1 MTPTLW
7 LSLSLVGC
15 DAFRKAF
22 DTVEGLTESTV
33 VQGAVLG
40 IEVPDDPNLAA
51 LLEGTDFAP
60 GTAVT
65 AFVVDASSVAD
76 LAEAPVDDAT
86 VRVAGDIEEAVL
98 SQGDGLYANDP
109 STSDLV
115 YVDGDQWTLS
125 VTRGDAAGEVS
136 LQLPAGAAVNI
147 PTQHGAGSPLVVDLS
162 GQGFESAIGVV
173 VDASG
178 TVVWSNVPTDVKA
191 LYDAMGSEDVSTLE
205 IPGSAFAAN
214 QVYLVG
220 VAAMAHTDADD
231 LTDLNTALSK
241 VRVGKMFLSPVTTVS
256 VP

>member
-1 MTPTLW
+1 MTPTVW

-40 IEVPDDPNLAA
+40 IEVPDDPTLAA
-51 LLEGTDFAP
+51 LLEGTEFAP

-76 LAEAPVDDAT
+76 LANAPVDDAT
-86 VRVAGDIEEAVL
+86 VSVAGGIEEAVP

-109 STSDLV
+109 STSDLI
-115 YVDGDQWTLS
+115 YADGESWTLS
-125 VTRGDAAGEVS
+125 VARGDAVGEVALS
-136 LQLPAGAAVNI
+136 LPAGAAVEI
-147 PTQHGAGSPLVVDLS
+147 PTQHGAGSPLVIDLT
-162 GQGFESAIGVV
+162 GQGFGSAIGVV
-173 VDASG
+173 VDATG
-178 TVVWSNVPTDVKA
+178 EVVWTNVPTDVRS
-191 LYDAMGSEDVSTLE
+191 LYDAMGSDEVTTLE

-231 LTDLNTALSK
+231 LTDVNTALSK
-241 VRVGKMFLSPVTTVS
+241 VRVGKMFLSPVTTAAI
-256 VP
+256 P

>member
-40 IEVPDDPNLAA
+40 IDVPDDPNLAA

-65 AFVVDASSVAD
+65 AFVVDATSVAD

-86 VRVAGDIEEAVL
+86 VAVVGSVDEAVP

-115 YVDGDQWTLS
+115 YVDGDQWTMS
-125 VTRGDAAGEVS
+125 VTRGDAVGEVA
-136 LQLPAGAAVNI
+136 LALPAGADVAI
-147 PTQHGAGSPLVVDLS
+147 PTQHSAGTPLVIDLS
-162 GQGFESAIGVV
+162 GQGFGSAIGVV
-173 VDASG
+173 VDATG
-178 TVVWSNVPTDVKA
+178 EVVWTNVPTDVRS
-191 LYDAMGSEDVSTLE
+191 LYDAMGSGDVSTLD

-231 LTDLNTALSK
+231 LEGVNTALSK
-241 VRVGKMFLSPVTTVS
+241 VRVGKMFLSPVTTAS
-256 VP
+256 IP